1 MRLGY
6 WMLAC
11 VAVLPAPHWA
21 CGACLVRL
29 KTLGGRPFYVP
40 VISRGTLNWK
50 DQGHDLLACIS
61 NIKVPSG
68 FPKTQ
73 TFR

>member
-1 MRLGY
+1 MGVVFEPHLHRKCIAWREVRRQVRLGY

-11 VAVLPAPHWA
+11 VAVLWAPHRA

-40 VISRGTLNWK
+40 
-50 DQGHDLLACIS
+50 
-61 NIKVPSG
+61 
-68 FPKTQ
+68 
-73 TFR
+73 